1 MDYNLPRFT
10 EGESK
15 RRASAARA
23 LPAFNGSARKSLLK
37 AGAAL
42 ALVTGLFGLFDAGAQ
57 AQSLPV
63 TAPIAGEIQS
73 LTLNNP
79 ADPWSGGTMVVGGQ
93 NIILPRNL
101 LMDLPANRLTLTQLF
116 AQAPAACLI
125 TRESGLAKGDSCN
138 GTGMGGIAN
147 VAANRTSAG
156 NVIAGDVLIEKGAE
170 SVSGNVTYINYNQ
183 GWFVLNGNPADP
195 TTGVMVRLN
204 DPTARHS
211 IQSGAGCLAGA
222 VNCSADPRFALDA
235 DNYTTVSVTGYPL
248 CIPSTVARPFP
259 GLTLAAPVMAPAPI
273 SQANALGVGD
283 MLCPSTNRTVAVA
296 PVADSR
302 RMAPILVGDSIT
314 AEGNFE
320 KINGVQFLSAHTTKM
335 ATALSTQLVGGQ
347 PDYVFPDEFFI
358 DAPGFQNQ
366 RIRSLFIGYTTVSP
380 ADVLIWSIHYDPVT
394 NAKHEFPLGSSLGC
408 DAAAGASTCTGQ
420 AIVAGASDTFRI
432 RHDVDFGIGAG
443 TKLDPCRQLRGDA
456 RFAPLNLCPL
466 SAAVPSNVDN
476 TNTGEMMGILSP
488 IPHEV
493 QVRTGRKMAD
503 LALAAPV
510 FETLDVSGNAATNG
524 QYLFPFGINLGGID
538 IPNFFEINLAQ
549 TATPFSFSGIPWN
562 LDRRLSPGGCNGPCE
577 ATPQPL
583 DPFPFEGVAMDPR
596 LQALPTVVF
605 QGLPKGTY
613 TDPNYTTTPLA
624 NESNRILSFV
634 NPARNRANGNG
645 AITPAPGNFDGLSV
659 LQWPPVNPAHIN
671 IVPTHNVNLTV
682 AVAPNA
688 NQAPVAVNDAAT
700 TAFQRAVIVPV
711 LDNDTDGDNDILTVS
726 SVTQGTSG
734 AVTTNGITATYTPM
748 AGFAGNDSFSY
759 TVVDGKGGVATANV
773 TVTVNP
779 NVNFAPVA
787 NTDNAAVIAGSAVTI
802 AVLANDTDANGDV
815 LTITGFT
822 QGVRGTVV
830 RAGNNLVYTALAGPA
845 AVDLFT
851 YTITDGMGGNAT
863 GTVNVTVGAVEN
875 FLPILAQFRTN
886 QAEWRINGTSSVEGA
901 TVTARLGGIAG
912 PVIGSAPVVAG
923 VWTIVSPKGSPVIA
937 GPGSVI
943 SIVSTGG
950 TTRLAF
956 PVTVRN

>member
-1 MDYNLPRFT
+1 MYSNLPRFT
-10 EGESK
+10 EIESISGES
-15 RRASAARA
+15 AAWA
-23 LPAFNGSARKSLLK
+23 LPAFKDGARKGLLK

-42 ALVTGLFGLFDAGAQ
+42 ALITGLFGVFDAGAQ
-57 AQSLPV
+57 ALPV

-79 ADPWSGGTMVVGGQ
+79 ADPWSGGMMVIGGQ

-101 LMDLPANRLTLTQLF
+101 LMDFPANRLTLTQLF

-156 NVIAGDVLIEKGAE
+156 NVIAGDVLLEKGAE
-170 SVSGNVTYINYNQ
+170 AVSGNVTFINYAQ
-183 GWFVLNGNPADP
+183 GWFVLNGNPNDP

-222 VNCSADPRFALDA
+222 LNCSADPRFALDA

-259 GLTLAAPVMAPAPI
+259 GLTLAAPVMAPALV

-283 MLCPSTNRTVAVA
+283 LLCPSTNRTVAVA

-320 KINGVQFLSAHTTKM
+320 KINGVRFLSAHTTKM

-366 RIRSLFIGYTTVSP
+366 RIRSLFIGYTTVAP
-380 ADVLIWSIHYDPVT
+380 ADVMIWSIHYDPLT
-394 NAKHEFPLGSSLGC
+394 NAKHEFPLGSSSGC
-408 DAAAGASTCTGQ
+408 DAAAGAGSCTGQ
-420 AIVAGASDTFRI
+420 AIVAGVADTFRI
-432 RHDVDFGIGAG
+432 RHDVDFGIGAAP
-443 TKLDPCRQLRGDA
+443 KLDPCAQLRGDA
-456 RFAPLNLCPL
+456 RFGPLNLCPL
-466 SAAVPSNVDN
+466 SAAVPSG
-476 TNTGEMMGILSP
+476 TNNMNMGEMMGILSP

-510 FETLDVSGNAATNG
+510 FETLDVSGNASTNG

-538 IPNFFEINLAQ
+538 IPNFFEINLAK
-549 TATPFSFSGIPWN
+549 TDTPFSFSGIPWN
-562 LDRRLSPGGCNGPCE
+562 LDRRLSPGGCINGLCE
-577 ATPQPL
+577 AMPQPL
-583 DPFPFEGVAMDPR
+583 DPFPFEGVPMDPR
-596 LQALPTVVF
+596 LQAPATAVF
-605 QGLPKGTY
+605 KGLPSSTY
-613 TDPNYTTTPLA
+613 ADPNYTTTALA
-624 NESNRILSFV
+624 NESNRIFSFV

-645 AITPAPGNFDGLSV
+645 AITPAPGNFDATSV
-659 LQWPPVNPAHIN
+659 LQWPPVNPAHIT
-671 IVPTHNVNLTV
+671 IVPTRDVNLTV

-688 NQAPVAVNDAAT
+688 NQAPMAVNDAAT
-700 TAFQRAVIVPV
+700 TAYQRAVIVPV
-711 LDNDTDGDNDILTVS
+711 LDNDTDADNDILTVS
-726 SVTQGTSG
+726 AVTQGANG

-773 TVTVNP
+773 MVTVNP
-779 NVNFAPVA
+779 QVNFAPVA

-802 AVLANDTDANGDV
+802 AVLANDTDANGDM
-815 LTITGFT
+815 LMITGVT

-830 RAGNNLVYTALAGPA
+830 RVGNNLVYTALAGPA
-845 AVDLFT
+845 GVDIFT
-851 YTITDGMGGNAT
+851 YTITDGNGGNAT
-863 GTVNVTVGAVEN
+863 GTVNVTVGAIETGA
-875 FLPILAQFRTN
+875 IGTAQFRTT
-886 QAEWRINGTSSVEGA
+886 QAEWRVTGTSSVEGA
-901 TVTARLGGIAG
+901 TVTAHLGGVAG

-923 VWTIVSPKGSPVIA
+923 AWTITVKGSPVL
-937 GPGSVI
+937 PGAVTTVST
-943 SIVSTGG
+943 VSTGG
-950 TTRLAF
+950 KTQLGFVFATR
-956 PVTVRN
+956 N